1 MSIITKA
8 NDHNEH
14 EMIKVNNQNKDSL
27 IKLSKTDQL
36 FQSLVTGNQN
46 INSVYPSSGVNDEI
60 TNGFDSVTGIDNKIS
75 LKSNK

>member
-60 TNGFDSVTGIDNKIS
+60 TNGFDSVTGIDYKIS